1 MVFRVVNGGIELI
14 SGLLII
20 AIILLIIGLLTP
32 VGSGT
37 TLLVASILFIV
48 ALVLS
53 LKKKGSLVDK

>member
-1 MVFRVVNGGIELI
+1 MI